1 MFGSSIPSIPLTA
14 PIGNMMGGFNGGYGC
29 GNDNG
34 WWVLIILFALFG
46 GWG

>member
-29 GNDNG
+29 GNDNS
-34 WWVLIILFALFG
+34 W
-46 GWG
+46 